1 MQSASILLAL
11 SLGPLPPGAAAEPP
25 RPVEARVAVRDAEL
39 AVTLSLPDRATDARV
54 PAVLILPGSGPSTRS
69 QSQSF
74 ADAFLR
80 AGFAVL
86 TFDKRGCGE
95 STGSWLTSSLEDMAR
110 DGQVL
115 LDWLK
120 ARPEIDGAGVG
131 LVGVSQGGWVAPLVA
146 SGRTDVAFVIGLTG
160 GGVSPRVIERFD
172 YEKRLEL
179 ASVKGADLEAA
190 RKAIDAYFAYLSG
203 TVPQTAV
210 TSLLESGKERSW
222 PGDLGIER
230 VLPSEAQ
237 RPFWSW
243 VATFDPG
250 PSLQALRVPVLVVIG
265 GRDRDPALEIAA
277 WQAALAANPDPR
289 TEIRVVPGAGHVLT
303 VGGTHMQGIF
313 NTQALDAMAAWAASV
328 ARPRAPSAPGSGGS
342 RGGRG

>member
-1 MQSASILLAL
+1 MSTMVLSAL
-11 SLGPLPPGAAAEPP
+11 
-25 RPVEARVAVRDAEL
+25 VAVLAPGPPALASRVPVRGAEL
-39 AVTLSLPDRATDARV
+39 AITLARPATGAGKRV

-69 QSQSF
+69 KSQPF
-74 ADAFLR
+74 AEPFLR
-80 AGFAVL
+80 AGLAVL

-95 STGSWLTSSLEDMAR
+95 STGSWLTSSLEDMAK

-120 ARPEIDGAGVG
+120 ARPDIDGAGVG

-172 YEKRLEL
+172 YERRLER
-179 ASVKGADLEAA
+179 AAVQGADLEVA
-190 RKAIDAYFAYLSG
+190 RKTIDAYFAYLSG
-203 TVPQTAV
+203 EVSQTAV
-210 TSLLESGKERSW
+210 TSLLEAGKDRSW
-222 PGDLGIER
+222 PGDLGISR

-237 RPFWSW
+237 RPAWSW

-250 PSLQALRVPVLVVIG
+250 PSVRALRVPVLALIG
-265 GRDRDPALEIAA
+265 GRDRDPALETAA
-277 WQAALAANPDPR
+277 WQAALTTNPDPR

-303 VGGTHMQGIF
+303 VGGTHLKGIF
-313 NTQALDAMAAWAASV
+313 NTQALGAMAAWAAGV
-328 ARPRAPSAPGSGGS
+328 ARPRAPSVPGSGGN